1 MAYIQQR
8 GEFWRVEIRRRG
20 HKPVYH
26 TFDTLKKAQQEARR
40 IEAAMDAGSFVDQSE
55 AEKTT
60 LRQALERYRKEVVPN
75 KRHPYQEERRID
87 RWLETDLA
95 YKTLAGLRGADF
107 AQYRDQRRALGR
119 AENTIRLELQL
130 VSHLFEI
137 ARKEWGLEGLPNPLK
152 NIRKPGGSRARE
164 RRLLPGEYEQILAH
178 LQASANSFAAAAFT
192 LAIETSLRQGT
203 LFKLQWEW
211 VNLEKRLIHIPKI
224 ERESG
229 NKGVPA
235 TVPLSTRAVTVL
247 RALHDAYR
255 IAHPDCTLTGQVLA
269 TSANSVTCVWKRAM
283 KKLNISDLRWHDLRH
298 EAVSRLF
305 ERGLNPLEAASI
317 SGHKTLQMLAR
328 YTHLRPESLLDR
340 LG

>member
-1 MAYIQQR
+1 MDCPFKNWPLPESCRNRKNPDQAFNQRTWELEMAYIQQR

-20 HKPVYH
+20 HKPIYH

-60 LRQALERYRKEVVPN
+60 LRQALERYRREVVPN

-137 ARKEWGLEGLPNPLK
+137 ARKNGDWRDSS
-152 NIRKPGGSRARE
+152 IR
-164 RRLLPGEYEQILAH
+164 
-178 LQASANSFAAAAFT
+178 
-192 LAIETSLRQGT
+192 
-203 LFKLQWEW
+203 
-211 VNLEKRLIHIPKI
+211 
-224 ERESG
+224 
-229 NKGVPA
+229 
-235 TVPLSTRAVTVL
+235 
-247 RALHDAYR
+247 
-255 IAHPDCTLTGQVLA
+255 
-269 TSANSVTCVWKRAM
+269 
-283 KKLNISDLRWHDLRH
+283 
-298 EAVSRLF
+298 
-305 ERGLNPLEAASI
+305 
-317 SGHKTLQMLAR
+317 
-328 YTHLRPESLLDR
+328 
-340 LG
+340 

>member
-1 MAYIQQR
+1 MVQ
-8 GEFWRVEIRRRG
+8 
-20 HKPVYH
+20 
-26 TFDTLKKAQQEARR
+26 
-40 IEAAMDAGSFVDQSE
+40 
-55 AEKTT
+55 
-60 LRQALERYRKEVVPN
+60 
-75 KRHPYQEERRID
+75 
-87 RWLETDLA
+87 
-95 YKTLAGLRGADF
+95 
-107 AQYRDQRRALGR
+107 
-119 AENTIRLELQL
+119 
-130 VSHLFEI
+130 
-137 ARKEWGLEGLPNPLK
+137 
-152 NIRKPGGSRARE
+152 
-164 RRLLPGEYEQILAH
+164 
-178 LQASANSFAAAAFT
+178 LQASSNSFAAAAFT

-211 VNLEKRLIHIPKI
+211 VSLEKRLIHIPKI

-235 TVPLSTRAVTVL
+235 TLPLSTRAMAVL
-247 RALHDAYR
+247 NLLRDTCGTE
-255 IAHPDCTLTGQVLA
+255 HPDSAPTGPVLA

-283 KKLNISDLRWHDLRH
+283 KKLDISDLRWHDLRH

>member
-26 TFDTLKKAQQEARR
+26 TFDSLKKAQQEARR
-40 IEAAMDAGSFVDQSE
+40 IEAAMDAGSFVDKTE
-55 AEKTT
+55 AERTT
-60 LRQALERYRKEVVPN
+60 LREALERYRKEVVPT
-75 KRHPYQEERRID
+75 KRHQYQEDKRID

-137 ARKEWGLEGLPNPLK
+137 ARKEWRMEGLSNPLK
-152 NIRKPGGSRARE
+152 NIRKPGGSKARE
-164 RRLLPGEYEQILAH
+164 RRLAPGEYEKILAQ
-178 LQASANSFAAAAFT
+178 LQTSSNAFAAAAFT

-211 VNLEKRLIHIPKI
+211 IRLEERLVHIPKT
-224 ERESG
+224 ERVSG

-235 TVPLSTRAVTVL
+235 TLPLSTRAVAVL
-247 RALHDAYR
+247 NSLKDVYQVEHQGSAPAGD
-255 IAHPDCTLTGQVLA
+255 VLA
-269 TSANSVTCVWKRAM
+269 TSVNAVICLWKRSL
-283 KKLNISDLRWHDLRH
+283 KKLGISDLRWHDLRH